1 MGFGHSRREIVGGQS
16 WKIRNSWRFRPRP
29 HHDLARA
36 TISAMT
42 DAAKK
47 LLEAASGLPEDERLE
62 LASELIA
69 SVDGPPDGDWES
81 AWLAELDRR
90 VEAARDKGEPA
101 PEWSEVRARVLSQLG
116 R

>member
-1 MGFGHSRREIVGGQS
+1 
-16 WKIRNSWRFRPRP
+16 
-29 HHDLARA
+29 
-36 TISAMT
+36 MT

-47 LLEAASGLPEDERLE
+47 LLQAASALPEDERLA

-90 VEAARDKGEPA
+90 AKAARERGERA
-101 PEWSEVRARVLSQLG
+101 PEWSEVRARVLSQLA

>member
-1 MGFGHSRREIVGGQS
+1 
-16 WKIRNSWRFRPRP
+16 
-29 HHDLARA
+29 
-36 TISAMT
+36 MT
-42 DAAKK
+42 DAAKE
-47 LLEAASGLPEDERLE
+47 LLEAASALPEDERLA

-69 SVDGPPDGDWES
+69 SVDGPPDGNWES

-101 PEWSEVRARVLSQLG
+101 PEWSEVRARVLSRLG

>member
-1 MGFGHSRREIVGGQS
+1 
-16 WKIRNSWRFRPRP
+16 
-29 HHDLARA
+29 
-36 TISAMT
+36 MT
-42 DAAKK
+42 DAAKR
-47 LLEAASGLPEDERLE
+47 LLEAARALAEDERLA

-90 VEAARDKGEPA
+90 LEAARSRGEPA
-101 PEWSEVRARVLSQLG
+101 PEWSEVRARVLSRLG

>member
-1 MGFGHSRREIVGGQS
+1 
-16 WKIRNSWRFRPRP
+16 
-29 HHDLARA
+29 
-36 TISAMT
+36 MT

-47 LLEAASGLPEDERLE
+47 LLEAASALPEDERLA

-90 VEAARDKGEPA
+90 LEAARDRGEPA
-101 PEWSEVRARVLSQLG
+101 PEWSEVRARVLSQLA

>member
-1 MGFGHSRREIVGGQS
+1 
-16 WKIRNSWRFRPRP
+16 
-29 HHDLARA
+29 
-36 TISAMT
+36 MT

-47 LLEAASGLPEDERLE
+47 LLEAASALPEDERLE

-81 AWLAELDRR
+81 AWLGELDRR

-101 PEWSEVRARVLSQLG
+101 PEWSEVRARVLSRLG

>member
-1 MGFGHSRREIVGGQS
+1 
-16 WKIRNSWRFRPRP
+16 
-29 HHDLARA
+29 
-36 TISAMT
+36 MT
-42 DAAKK
+42 ETAKK
-47 LLEAASGLPEDERLE
+47 LLEAANMLPEDERLE

-90 VEAARDKGEPA
+90 VQAARDKGEPA
-101 PEWSEVRARVLSQLG
+101 PEWSEVRARLLSQLG